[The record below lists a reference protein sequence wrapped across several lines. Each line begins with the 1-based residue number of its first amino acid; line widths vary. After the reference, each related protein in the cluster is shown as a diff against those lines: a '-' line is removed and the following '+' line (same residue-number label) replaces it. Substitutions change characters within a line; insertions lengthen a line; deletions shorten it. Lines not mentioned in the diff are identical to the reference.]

1 MSPSQD
7 SQRLAIPRVFLSL
20 SGVDEQF
27 VTNVHNSLPIGLAYF
42 YRKSFKTGAL
52 LIEEMETS
60 ISSSSLF
67 ALFVSNAALASH
79 WVHFEMERARLQMI
93 TRSDFRLAIFP
104 VESTVQLSDLPE
116 WMREYWIGQSGFTP
130 RDIAR
135 QIRAILTEIGAA
147 TSTAPKRIFGR
158 GSLMDL
164 SARTYYD
171 HTLNNTDDAN
181 VFIFPGIAG
190 IGRRT
195 FAREFLK
202 SVLEAQPSL
211 ALGPVLM
218 LPLYADLVDIH
229 RALRNEIDFP
239 IRLRELEESM
249 SEFGSYDE
257 GGQLDEI
264 VSSLGHF
271 GSIGQAVTIVTG
283 NGLFLDDGSPKSW
296 TLPLFERL
304 SLDKSKILV
313 LVTNRQFPI
322 SVLNRTTNVIQ
333 IHVPELQDHDIR
345 ALYASACTDLG
356 LDAIAPSTELVR
368 SIGGHAGITRSAVR
382 LVAQFGK
389 EIIERKPHIL
399 FNIQTE
405 VLSENLRT
413 DALSTVEQDL
423 LSILSWVPAVSGNL
437 LFDTLGEKYNGR
449 DDEIVEAIQNLI
461 LGCIVQS
468 AGEAYY
474 ISSPLRYMFRRK
486 HGYGDEILLK
496 RFGDLLEKQWRG
508 ADDSNGFLAVE
519 VIDSLV
525 YMHALAGKAMPQ
537 SLRHLLTASVVL
549 EVIRDTYGRAR
560 DDRELYARVI
570 SWGEVATEMI
580 CDEVTREEIL
590 SFAVRARARLRQFRE
605 ARELLE
611 VFDNRSYRSRY
622 NLRGFVHRLDGR
634 WNEAILEYRKSIEIR
649 KWLRSSIQELAL
661 CYQRLGRMEE
671 LRSLIERHRGVVED
685 SAILLETLA
694 GIFLAEG
701 KFDEA
706 EAAVQ
711 KLRSLPDDDG
721 RSGRRMAQIMM
732 RRDKNFAGAV
742 RVLNFLVQDGI
753 GHLGYNKSTR
763 AIAAAY
769 AGMVDLSRDD
779 INYVRS
785 KMENGVKVSKR
796 LNTHLRL
803 AQGDFAGAYQELK
816 TIGHESVMD
825 RMLLARIHEAKANDA
840 STPPTER
847 DKLIEMAEDIRG
859 QSKVTTELDIGF
871 LM

>member
-1 MSPSQD
+1 MAPTHD
-7 SQRLAIPRVFLSL
+7 PGRLAIPRVFLSL
-20 SGVDEQF
+20 SGVDERF
-27 VTNVHNSLPIGLAYF
+27 VTNVYNSLPVGLAYF
-42 YRKSFKTGAL
+42 YRKSFENGAL
-52 LIEEMETS
+52 LIAEMERS
-60 ISSSSLF
+60 ISNSSLF
-67 ALFVSNAALASH
+67 ALFVSNASIDSH
-79 WVHFEMERARLQMI
+79 WVNFEIERARLQVI
-93 TRSDFRLAIFP
+93 TRDDFRLAIFP
-104 VESTVQLSDLPE
+104 IEPTVQLSDLPF

-147 TSTAPKRIFGR
+147 TSTAPKRVFGR

-164 SARTYYD
+164 SARAYYD
-171 HTLNNTDDAN
+171 HTLNNTEDAN

-202 SVLEAQPSL
+202 SILSAQPSL
-211 ALGPVLM
+211 SVGPVLM

-239 IRLRELEESM
+239 IRLRELEDSM
-249 SEFGSYDE
+249 AEFGNLDE
-257 GGQLDEI
+257 GEQLDEI
-264 VSSLGHF
+264 VSSLSHF
-271 GSIGQAVTIVTG
+271 GEIDQAVTIVTG

-304 SLDKSKILV
+304 SVDRSKVLV
-313 LVTNRQFPI
+313 LVTNRQFPT
-322 SVLNRTTNVIQ
+322 SVLRHANNVIQ
-333 IHVPELQDHDIR
+333 IHVPELQDQDIR
-345 ALYASACTDLG
+345 ALYTSACGDLG
-356 LDAIAPSTELVR
+356 LDAIAPSAELVR
-368 SIGGHAGITRSAVR
+368 SIGGHAGITRSAAR
-382 LVAQFGK
+382 LIAQFGN
-389 EIIERKPHIL
+389 EVMERKPHLL

-405 VLSENLRT
+405 VLSENLQT
-413 DALSTVEQDL
+413 EALSDVEQDL

-437 LFDTLGEKYNGR
+437 LFDTLGEKYEGR
-449 DDEIVEAIQNLI
+449 GDEVVEAIQNLI
-461 LGCIVQS
+461 LGCLMQS
-468 AGEAYY
+468 SGEIYY

-486 HGYGDEILLK
+486 HGYGDAELLK
-496 RFGDLLEKQWRG
+496 RFGDLLENRWRS
-508 ADDSNGFLAVE
+508 AEDTNGSLAVE

-537 SLRHLLTASVVL
+537 NLRRLLPASVLL

-560 DDRELYARVI
+560 DDRELYSRVI
-570 SWGEVATEMI
+570 TWGEVATEMN

-590 SFAVRARARLRQFRE
+590 SFTIRALARMKKFRE
-605 ARELLE
+605 ARHLLD
-611 VFDNRSYRSRY
+611 VFDSRNYRSRY
-622 NLRGFVHRLDGR
+622 NLRGFVNRLNGR
-634 WNEAILEYRKSIEIR
+634 WTEAIPEYRKSIRI
-649 KWLRSSIQELAL
+649 KKFLRSSIQELAL

-671 LRSLIERHRGVVED
+671 LRSLIERHRSVVED
-685 SAILLETLA
+685 SAIMLETLA
-694 GIFLAEG
+694 GMFLAEG

-732 RRDKNFAGAV
+732 RRDKDYGGAV
-742 RVLNFLVQDGI
+742 DVLNSLIQEGV

-769 AGMVDLSRDD
+769 AGMIDLSRDD

-785 KMENGVKVSKR
+785 KMENGLEISKR
-796 LNTHLRL
+796 LNTHLKL
-803 AQGDFAGAYQELK
+803 AQGDFSGAYQEME
-816 TIGHESVMD
+816 TIGKENGMD

-840 STPPTER
+840 TTPPAER
-847 DKLIEMAEDIRG
+847 EKLIELAEEIRG